1 MTVRLTTTLADLQV
15 EVRSHETAVDGVS
28 DLLPA
33 VLAVA
38 TAICTAFDQGGRL
51 YAFGNGGSAAD
62 AQHLVAELVGR
73 FRRQR
78 RPLPAIALTT
88 DPSVMT
94 ALGNDFDFASVFE
107 RQVVAH
113 ARPNDIVV
121 AFTTSGRSPNVV
133 NGLAAARKQGATT
146 VLIGGGDGG
155 EAAALADHALLS
167 RDDSAARVQE
177 VHLLVLHL
185 VSEVIDSWAGDRM
198 SPVGNQAPARS
209 RGRDGEVGD
218 DS

>member
-1 MTVRLTTTLADLQV
+1 MTVRMATTLADLQV
-15 EVRSHETAVDGVS
+15 EVRSHVAAVDGVS
-28 DLLPA
+28 NLLPT
-33 VLAVA
+33 VLAIA
-38 TAICTAFDQGGRL
+38 TAICAAFDQGGRL
-51 YAFGNGGSAAD
+51 FAFGNGGSAAD

-78 RPLPAIALTT
+78 GPLPAIALTT

-94 ALGNDFDFASVFE
+94 AVGNDFDFASVFE
-107 RQVVAH
+107 RQVVAY

-146 VLIGGGDGG
+146 VLFGGGDGG

-167 RDDSAARVQE
+167 RGDSAARVQE

-185 VSEVIDSWAGDRM
+185 VSEVVDNWAGDRM
-198 SPVGNQAPARS
+198 SPVGNHAPARS
-209 RGRDGEVGD
+209 GGRDREVGD